1 MGGFAMKEA
10 LRLMGALLLILAGA
24 GGGMAVYRHKY
35 SCWRQLHTFSRFL
48 QYLEETLTYQAL
60 TGTQLLRRAERYP
73 EFAQIGLTRC
83 RELTD
88 VPLPASMPVPLRQEL
103 QSSLEQLAFEPRES
117 ACSTLQR
124 MALLCES
131 AAAEKQSEAIAAR
144 KLWPR
149 LGACFG
155 FFAAILL
162 W

>member
-1 MGGFAMKEA
+1 MKEV
-10 LRLMGALLLILAGA
+10 LRFVGALLLILAGA
-24 GGGMAVYRHKY
+24 GSGMAVYSHKY
-35 SCWRQLHTFSRFL
+35 SCWRQLYTFSRFL

-73 EFAQIGLTRC
+73 EFAQIGLARC

-88 VPLPASMPVPLRQEL
+88 VPLPASMPEPLRQEVR
-103 QSSLEQLAFEPRES
+103 SNLEQLAFESRTS

-124 MALLCES
+124 MARLCED
-131 AAAEKQSEAIAAR
+131 AATEKQSEASGAL

-149 LGACFG
+149 LGACLG
-155 FFAAILL
+155 VFAAILL